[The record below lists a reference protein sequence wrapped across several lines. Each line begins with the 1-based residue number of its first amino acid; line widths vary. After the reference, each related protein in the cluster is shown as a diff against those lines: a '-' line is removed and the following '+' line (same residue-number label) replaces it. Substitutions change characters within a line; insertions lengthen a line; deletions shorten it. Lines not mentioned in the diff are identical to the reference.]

1 MTRPLR
7 IEFAGALYHT
17 TSRGNA
23 RGDIYKDNIDR
34 THFLKL
40 LSQLCDRHGWLCH
53 SYCLM
58 TNHYHLLIETIR
70 PTLSK
75 GMKGL
80 NGQYAQMFNRRHKRV
95 GHVFQ
100 GRHKAIIVQKEN
112 YLLELARYIV
122 LNPVRAKMVQTP
134 EQWPWSSYRALAG
147 ISTDPSGLT
156 TEWILAMFSTNKKT
170 ACQRYRNFVA
180 DGNNQPAPWLAL
192 KNQIYLGSDEFVD
205 DMLCKL
211 DPLQPVS
218 DIPSIQKLSAPKP
231 LEYYKQKYKIYSIA
245 MAVAYLSGHYTLTEV
260 GNEFNV
266 SRTTVSR
273 AVTKY
278 ASDRAI

>member
-7 IEFAGALYHT
+7 IEFSGALYHI

-23 RGDIYKDNIDR
+23 RNIIYTDDVDR
-34 THFLKL
+34 TRFLEL
-40 LSQLCDRHGWLCH
+40 LSQLCDRHDWLCH

-58 TNHYHLLIETIR
+58 SNHYHLLVETKR

-80 NGQYAQMFNRRHKRV
+80 NGQYAQMFNRRHNRA
-95 GHVFQ
+95 GHLFQ
-100 GRHKAIIVQKEN
+100 GRHKAILVQKES

-147 ISTDPSGLT
+147 YSTTQSELT
-156 TEWILAMFSTNKKT
+156 TEWILGMFNANKKT
-170 ACQRYRNFVA
+170 ACARYRNFVA
-180 DGNNQPAPWLAL
+180 EGKNQPTPWSDL
-192 KNQIYLGSDEFVD
+192 KNQIYLGSEAFVD

-211 DPLQPVS
+211 DPMQPVS
-218 DIPSIQKLSAPKP
+218 DIPSVQKLSAPKP
-231 LEYYKQKYKIYSIA
+231 IKYYKNKYKDQSIA
-245 MAVAYLSGHYTLTEV
+245 MAIAYLGGHYTLTEV
-260 GNEFNV
+260 GNEFGV

-278 ASDRAI
+278 ESGCAL